1 MEPQY
6 PLIFFT
12 LFLCLACGMLAIQG
26 SLLVTGKGTRKFHLT
41 TVVVEAVLLALGG
54 FSSFLHLHHWE
65 RIFNGFGHLS
75 SGITQELI
83 GIVVTAVALVIMFVV
98 LRRSEAEGA
107 SEARLARVRVGVLAL
122 VVGVAMG
129 FVCAHSYDMSSR
141 PAWSNATLYLYY
153 YASEFVLGVA
163 GIWTVAAALKQDEA
177 TGALLARLTLVAGI
191 VSAVVVIACGFY
203 YTTITFANVG
213 IAFHTTAP
221 TASAV
226 NPEGALASPMSGD
239 AMGLFWGGAVL
250 LGSLVAAACG
260 FAGMK
265 KPALSL
271 RASACVLVCALA
283 GGVCFRLVLYVV
295 GVAYYVYF

>member
-26 SLLVTGKGTRKFHLT
+26 YLLVTGKGTRKFHLVA
-41 TVVVEAVLLALGG
+41 VVTEAMFLAFGG

-83 GIVVTAVALVIMFVV
+83 GIVVTAVVLVIMFVV
-98 LRRSEAEGA
+98 MRRPEAKGA
-107 SEARLARVRVGVLAL
+107 SDARLAPLWVGVLAL

-141 PAWSNATLYLYY
+141 PAWSNVTLYLYY
-153 YASEFVLGVA
+153 YASEFVLGAV
-163 GIWTVAAALKQDEA
+163 GIWTVAAALKQDET
-177 TGALLARLTLVAGI
+177 TGTLLARLTLVAGV
-191 VSAVVVIACGFY
+191 VSAVAVIACGFY

-213 IAFHTTAP
+213 IAFHMTAP
-221 TASAV
+221 TAPAV

-239 AMGLFWGGAVL
+239 AMGLFWGGSVL
-250 LGSLVAAACG
+250 LGSLIAAACG
-260 FAGMK
+260 FTGLK

-271 RASACVLVCALA
+271 PASVCALVCALA